1 MAPSRT
7 RLVLA
12 AAAAVVAVAVS
23 MMAGGG
29 IATAVLCAF
38 ALMIGGP
45 IAILAWLGSLT
56 DRDAKREAQAR
67 KFKLEKADA
76 ALWQRTLEELEPAWP
91 EIAQARRAATLQI
104 TPRKPDAISLVSRA
118 SPAVAGALT
127 RAMSEGRRFARP
139 VLGLSVAILITFG
152 FSACGVP
159 PEAWAAVRPGMGTAE
174 LVSIAGG
181 PDYVRSNGQ
190 NEVWQYCRD
199 FYGRDEGRFAR
210 YYTTVLVSN
219 QTVQD
224 VRPYPVVSDAG
235 CQEFYRA
242 NF

>member
-12 AAAAVVAVAVS
+12 AAAAVVAVLAS
-23 MMAGGG
+23 MMLGGG
-29 IATAVLCAF
+29 IVTAVLCAF

-56 DRDAKREAQAR
+56 DRDAKRQAQAR
-67 KFKLEKADA
+67 KLKLEKFDA

-91 EIAQARRAATLQI
+91 EIAQARRAAALQI
-104 TPRKPDAISLVSRA
+104 APRKLDAGNLAEHARS
-118 SPAVAGALT
+118 AVAGALAGS
-127 RAMSEGRRFARP
+127 RREGRRFARP
-139 VLGLSVAILITFG
+139 ILGLSVAILSTFG

-224 VRPYPVVSDAG
+224 VRPYPVLSDAG